1 MGQNTHFQ
9 RPVLAAVDLY
19 FTFLPPKDI
28 DIFTYFFLVFV
39 FFEIYIFILFIWF
52 LT

>member
-1 MGQNTHFQ
+1 MGQNAHFQ
-9 RPVLAAVDLY
+9 RPILAAVDLY

-39 FFEIYIFILFIWF
+39 FFFKYIFLFYLF
-52 LT
+52 GF

>member
-1 MGQNTHFQ
+1 MGQNAHFQ
-9 RPVLAAVDLY
+9 RPILAAVDLY

-39 FFEIYIFILFIWF
+39 VFFKYIFLFYLF
-52 LT
+52 GF